1 LETQK
6 RKVDSLKNQKVKVT
20 IYKNIK
26 YKKEKHNHAYQY
38 IYIQIKET
46 GTITTFKEIEIYFTF
61 NDQIKFIL
69 EILMIG
75 FRK

>member
-38 IYIQIKET
+38 IYIQIKEI